1 MPDNYVIIENTPGY
15 LPEDDDPPKFDSYAE
30 ALNYLVQY
38 NKDLSEELDEND
50 NPSWDVEPIENGWF
64 CYCEKDGRRQDPA
77 HQFRVVEIVKV
88 EEDD

>member
-38 NKDLSEELDEND
+38 NKELSEELDEND
-50 NPSWDVEPIENGWF
+50 SSLWYVSAIENGWF
-64 CYCEKDGRRQDPA
+64 RYKSTHGSSYR
-77 HQFRVVEIVKV
+77 HVEIVKV
-88 EEDD
+88 EEDDV